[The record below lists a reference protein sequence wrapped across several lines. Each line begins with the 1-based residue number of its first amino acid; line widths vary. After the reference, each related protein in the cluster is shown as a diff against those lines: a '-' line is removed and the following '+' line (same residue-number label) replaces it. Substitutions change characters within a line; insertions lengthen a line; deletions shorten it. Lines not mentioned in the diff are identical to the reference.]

1 MLLSWRLQQ
10 YSGAGSAQTFV
21 SASVLYGASVRS
33 LLIGLASLVSSIAA
47 RKAATPSLLAIPSIL
62 PAASKISAW
71 EDSLGARERSL
82 APLRAILRAFV
93 GLHFYSRRNLE
104 TGKIAA

>member
-1 MLLSWRLQQ
+1 MLVSWRLQQ
-10 YSGAGSAQTFV
+10 YSGAGGAEICV
-21 SASVLYGASVRS
+21 SAAELHGAGCEELFT
-33 LLIGLASLVSSIAA
+33 LLFHACFDLAA
-47 RKAATPSLLAIPSIL
+47 RKAAAPSLLAIPSVL
-62 PAASKISAW
+62 PAASKISAR